1 MTYQISKYDAIKVVL
16 KAKDQQNRLADDLL
30 LAIRRAAKYEI
41 TTNNYNM
48 YYIINE
54 KEKKLFEDVSLN
66 INLLLEVEEV

>member
-16 KAKDQQNRLADDLL
+16 KAKDQQNRLADDVL
-30 LAIRRAAKYEI
+30 LAVRRAARHEI

-54 KEKKLFEDVSLN
+54 KEKKLFEDVSLS